1 MKFQIV
7 LLFILS
13 ELCFSQSLD
22 PTFGINGIVTSQLS
36 NAPTND
42 IVTTAV
48 MQPDGKT
55 VMAGLNTTL
64 YRSNSIIVRTN
75 PNGSLDTNFNAIGY
89 RTFSGL
95 GFEAVALQNDGKI
108 IVAGQDKA
116 YRLNS
121 DGSIDYEFGTDGFV
135 KLYFGNNKWMTI
147 KSIAT
152 LNNKIIFGG
161 YSRGS
166 NGEFKFTIVQ
176 LNSDGSFDTTFD
188 DDGKAILFET
198 TGSSDLAYA
207 LKIQNDNKIIL
218 TGQTID
224 GVTTDDNFLTVRINP
239 DGSLDSTFGSGG
251 KVMTSF
257 ATGNDYGRNLEIQN
271 DGKILVIGSNNNRYA
286 VARYNTDGSLDTSF
300 DSDGKLYLTTNLS
313 LFISSSQTIYDRPN
327 IKVLPSGKILLS
339 GTSNYNFSLI
349 RLNQNGSF
357 DTTFGTNGLLYY
369 SVNVRNRSS
378 YLFLNNENKI
388 ITGGSSHNNTG
399 GNVSKINQLQFS
411 ENGLLEN
418 SSNFNIQLGISRV
431 SNAIEQADG
440 KIIVLC
446 ENRTSSDDAIFI
458 RYLSNGSI
466 DTSFGNNGISTIGQ
480 GLLPDKMIQ
489 LNNGKLA
496 VYFYNSPLLKMY
508 NPDGTV
514 DNTYGTNGSINIGQ
528 LITTA
533 SFIKSVKSA
542 PDGSVF
548 IACSTNSVNFGVIK
562 VLSNGIIDSSFGNN
576 GIATVDFDL
585 YTTTDIESPNDL
597 LILPNGKIII
607 IGSLRFS
614 SQIMSAGVAC
624 LNVNGTL
631 DTTFGSNG
639 KIIIQNGS
647 YTSPGKLINLENDEF
662 IVGYF
667 SSDLNQHDYR
677 KYFSNGTL
685 DNDFSISFTENLDG
699 LYSSTVLPNGKF
711 LLAGKKKH
719 YDNGEFLI
727 VRYNSDGSLDTTFGS
742 NGEYVIP
749 VLNGSAITDLISL
762 ADGKL
767 LASGFANNATHVVC
781 AMAKISNETLDT
793 PYFENADKE
802 VILYPNPIHEEATL
816 TYQLNENESITIE
829 IFDLNGKLIQT
840 ITSHQLQNKG
850 IHQDQIKLND
860 SIVEGEYILRIL
872 RGNQAESL
880 KFIKAN

>member
-1 MKFQIV
+1 MKFQII

-357 DTTFGTNGLLYY
+357 DTTFGTNGVLYY

-418 SSNFNIQLGISRV
+418 SSNFNIQLGISRA

-446 ENRTSSDDAIFI
+446 ENRTSSDDTIFI

-466 DTSFGNNGISTIGQ
+466 DTSFGNNGIVTIGQ
-480 GLLPDKMIQ
+480 GLPNKMIQ
-489 LNNGKLA
+489 LSNGKLA
-496 VYFYNSPLLKMY
+496 VCFNNSPYLYMYNS
-508 NPDGTV
+508 DGTV
-514 DNTYGTNGSINIGQ
+514 DNTFGTNGSINIDQ
-528 LITTA
+528 LVSVAFNINSIT
-533 SFIKSVKSA
+533 SSQ
-542 PDGSVF
+542 DGSIFVT
-548 IACSTNSVNFGVIK
+548 CSTNSANFGVVK
-562 VLSNGIIDSSFGNN
+562 VLSNGTIDSSFGNN
-576 GIATVDFDL
+576 GIATIDFDL
-585 YTTTDIESPNDL
+585 YTTTDIESATDSI
-597 LILPNGKIII
+597 ILPNGKIII
-607 IGSLRFS
+607 VGFLRFS

-699 LYSSTVLPNGKF
+699 FYSSTVLPNGKF
-711 LLAGKKKH
+711 LLAGKKKY